1 VDDAWDYTAG
11 HLIQVAKAL
20 DDIREGRVRRLSDG
34 DLAAHDEHLNSR
46 IVGNRVAVQHATRMH
61 QQNHCIVQQSMRQQ
75 MMNRQLVLLL
85 GPTGS
90 YDTGHRRG
98 HSGAC

>member
-61 QQNHCIVQQSMRQQ
+61 QQ